1 MENNRMGEFLAALRK
16 SKGYTQQEVA
26 DTLGV
31 SNKTVSSWETGA
43 SCPDIS
49 MLPVLAELYGVT
61 CDEIIRGKRM
71 SSEEEF
77 SPAERKKAMEHL
89 LQRLK
94 TNLFTVCWIAGGLTG
109 VALFLTSLIGFAAL
123 ESLIGFFVGL
133 IFQAASII
141 TTVICIRRLRFQAG
155 EPWESEPAF
164 RFSLSLEK
172 ALFWIAFANAAVF
185 GFDLPHSFVPA
196 EAGLL
201 FEGETLLLQLL
212 FALGAAAL
220 FIGIPILF
228 HHRKKLLNGSTERG
242 LSELSGSFGAL
253 IRKNRLFLWRFK
265 HLLLIILLPALI
277 LAAACGT
284 LLAILINSDYSK
296 KIIFSMSSFIC
307 VPEEIDEELD
317 QEGAFAESSYTL
329 VSEEQPETENETGK
343 YEVVY
348 LFPSFPENW
357 RGYYRMQETVDGTL
371 VTIYKYRTEIKGTD
385 DIIDLYA
392 YDYRWQGGIRAFEVR
407 PLNEPNETGELYISL
422 IIDPDIP
429 TQEWLDARD
438 RNHAILLGSTIGCG
452 ALFLLSFAV
461 TIPFYVKQERKFKK
475 TL

>member
-89 LQRLK
+89 LQRQK
-94 TNLFTVCWIAGGLTG
+94 TNLFTICWIAGGLTG

-185 GFDLPHSFVPA
+185 GFDLPHAFIPA
-196 EAGLL
+196 EAGLR
-201 FEGETLLLQLL
+201 FEGGNLLLQLL

-220 FIGIPILF
+220 AFLIGYPVLL
-228 HHRKKLLNGSTERG
+228 RVQKK
-242 LSELSGSFGAL
+242 
-253 IRKNRLFLWRFK
+253 RL
-265 HLLLIILLPALI
+265 
-277 LAAACGT
+277 LAAVDRA
-284 LLAILINSDYSK
+284 SD
-296 KIIFSMSSFIC
+296 
-307 VPEEIDEELD
+307 E
-317 QEGAFAESSYTL
+317 QNGAFAALMRQNTLSIWRAKRIPLLIVLPFAVLLALSLIFLAIPASSEADIVLQSTYTFTLREGATLSQNSPFENGEYTL
-329 VSEEQPETENETGK
+329 VSEEQPQSETETGK
-343 YEVVY
+343 YEAVY
-348 LFPSFPENW
+348 LFPSFPEEW
-357 RGYYRMQETVDGTL
+357 SGYYRTQETEDGTL
-371 VTIYKYRTEIKGTD
+371 VTIYKYRAASEAGNIAEF
-385 DIIDLYA
+385 YA
-392 YDYRWQGGIRAFEVR
+392 YDYRWQGELKSIAVS
-407 PLNEPNETGELYISL
+407 ETGKEGELYVEAAFGPSL
-422 IIDPDIP
+422 FEQDDV
-429 TQEWLDARD
+429 T
-438 RNHAILLGSTIGCG
+438 NTILFLSLGGAFG
-452 ALFLLSFAV
+452 ALSLLSFAV
-461 TIPFYVKQERKFKK
+461 TVPLYVKQERKFKK

>member
-220 FIGIPILF
+220 TFLIGRPVLL
-228 HHRKKLLNGSTERG
+228 RVQKK
-242 LSELSGSFGAL
+242 
-253 IRKNRLFLWRFK
+253 RL
-265 HLLLIILLPALI
+265 
-277 LAAACGT
+277 LAAVDRA
-284 LLAILINSDYSK
+284 SDEQS
-296 KIIFSMSSFIC
+296 
-307 VPEEIDEELD
+307 
-317 QEGAFAESSYTL
+317 GAFAALMRQNALSIWRTKHIPLLIVLPFAVLLALALIFLAIPASSEEDVVLQTTYNFTLSEGAYLRQDGAFEREEYTL
-329 VSEEQPETENETGK
+329 VSEEQPQSENE
-343 YEVVY
+343 
-348 LFPSFPENW
+348 
-357 RGYYRMQETVDGTL
+357 GYYRTQETVDGTL

>member
-94 TNLFTVCWIAGGLTG
+94 TNLFTVCWIAGGLAG
-109 VALFLTSLIGFAAL
+109 LAFLLTSIVGYAAL
-123 ESLIGFFVGL
+123 KSLLAFFLGL
-133 IFQAASII
+133 IFHAASVI
-141 TTVICIRRLRFQAG
+141 TAVICIRRFRFRAG
-155 EPWESEPAF
+155 DPWESEPAL
-164 RFSLSLEK
+164 RFSLSLDK
-172 ALFWIAFANAAVF
+172 ALFWLVFANIAVF
-185 GFDLPHSFVPA
+185 GFDLPHAFVPA

-220 FIGIPILF
+220 TFLIGWPVLL
-228 HHRKKLLNGSTERG
+228 RVQKKR
-242 LSELSGSFGAL
+242 
-253 IRKNRLFLWRFK
+253 
-265 HLLLIILLPALI
+265 LLLSAEQ
-277 LAAACGT
+277 A
-284 LLAILINSDYSK
+284 SDEQS
-296 KIIFSMSSFIC
+296 
-307 VPEEIDEELD
+307 
-317 QEGAFAESSYTL
+317 GAFAALMRQNTLSVWKMKHIPLLIVLPFSVLLALSLILLAVPSANEINVVLQSTYSFRLGEGEQPTQYGAFEYEEYTL
-329 VSEEQPETENETGK
+329 ISEEQPERADETGK

-348 LFPSFPENW
+348 LFPSFPEAW
-357 RGYYRMQETVDGTL
+357 RGYYRTQETEDGTL
-371 VTIYKYRTEIKGTD
+371 VTIYKYRAASEEGNIAEF
-385 DIIDLYA
+385 YA
-392 YDYRWQGGIRAFEVR
+392 YDYKWQGDLKYIEVS
-407 PLNEPNETGELYISL
+407 ETDHEGELYVEAAFGPSL
-422 IIDPDIP
+422 FEQDDV
-429 TQEWLDARD
+429 T
-438 RNHAILLGSTIGCG
+438 NTILFLSLGGAFG
-452 ALFLLSFAV
+452 ALSLLSFAV
-461 TIPFYVKQERKFKK
+461 TIPLYLRKERKFKK